1 MTMMNAHEIIQA
13 VLSGVRTAENVT
25 RECLAKIR
33 ELNPQLNAFVEVF
46 EADALAQAQAVDAKK
61 ARGEKLGPLAG
72 VPVAIKDN
80 ILYTGHK
87 ATCCSKMLENYVA
100 PYNAAVV
107 DRLIAADAVI
117 IGRTNMDEF
126 AMGSSNQT
134 SVYGPARNPVDF
146 DRVPGGSSG
155 GSAAAVAAGMVP
167 LALGTDTGGSVRQ
180 PASFCGVVGIKP
192 GYGRISRYGI
202 VAFSSS
208 ADQVGVLARTVAD
221 SALALEVLA
230 GKDQNDSTSLDAPV
244 PHYEGEFTQDL
255 KGLKVGLPNGFLD
268 GLAPAIKAR
277 MEETAQK
284 LQKLGAE
291 LVEIDVPMAKYAA
304 PCYYIIT
311 SAEASSNLGRY
322 DGIRYGY
329 ADEKAADLNDYYDLS
344 RAPFGLEVKK
354 RIIIGTY
361 ALTEK
366 RYEECF
372 VKACKVRELIRRDF
386 KKAFEKVD
394 VILTPTSP
402 TTAFK
407 LGEHEENPLALYL
420 ADLYTCQGN
429 IGGLAGISV
438 PCGNDEQGLPVGAQ
452 FYGPILKEEKILN
465 AAYHLERAQ

>member
-1 MTMMNAHEIIQA
+1 MTISQIITA
-13 VLSGVRTAENVT
+13 ITSGTKTAEEIT
-25 RECLAKIR
+25 RYYLEQIAAK
-33 ELNPQLNAFVEVF
+33 NPQINAFVEVF
-46 EADALAQAQAVDAKK
+46 EADAIAQAKAVDAKN
-61 ARGEKLGPLAG
+61 ARGEKLGALAG

-80 ILYTGHK
+80 ILYKDHK
-87 ATCCSKMLENYVA
+87 ATCCSKMLANYVA
-100 PYNAAVV
+100 SYTATVV
-107 DRLIAADAVI
+107 EKLIAADAVI

-134 SVYGPARNPVDF
+134 SAWGVVHNPVDPT
-146 DRVPGGSSG
+146 RVPGGSSG

-167 LALGTDTGGSVRQ
+167 AALGTDTGGSVRQ
-180 PASFCGVVGIKP
+180 PAGFCGVVGIKP
-192 GYGRISRYGI
+192 GYGRISRYGVI
-202 VAFSSS
+202 AFASS
-208 ADQVGVLARTVAD
+208 ADQVGVLAANVAD
-221 SALALEVLA
+221 ASLVMEVIS
-230 GKDQNDSTSLDAPV
+230 GKDTHDSTSLQDPV
-244 PHYEGEFTQDL
+244 PHYLEHLPKDL
-255 KGLKVGLPNGFLD
+255 TSVKVGIPKGFLD
-268 GLAPAIKAR
+268 GLNPTIKKQTELA
-277 MEETAQK
+277 AQK
-284 LQKLGAE
+284 LKELGAQ
-291 LVEIDVPMAKYAA
+291 LVEVDVPLAKYSA

-329 ADEKAADLNDYYDLS
+329 AAKDVNGLTDYYEKS

-361 ALTEK
+361 ALTSK

-372 VKACKVRELIRRDF
+372 LKALKVRELIKEDF

-407 LGEHEENPLALYL
+407 IGQHDENPLSLYL

-438 PCGNDEQGLPVGAQ
+438 PFGKDEDGLPIGVQ
-452 FYGPILKEEKILN
+452 FYGPILQEQKILN
-465 AAYHLERAQ
+465 VAYHLEKSIK